1 MAEDKSLNIFISYGH
16 LYTESSRKV
25 PAVVDA
31 IIKRM
36 KARKHHIWLDVD
48 RLPDAA
54 ITNWPDSDWR
64 SAIYKAINS
73 SDDVIGFL
81 SERSLRQSGV
91 CLDELS
97 IAVSKPGRRIV
108 TVLLESQKTMKIPP
122 TISRIQWVDMSDWES
137 HYDKENHRFADDGY
151 FDEKFNEIIE
161 RIEREENFIYQYDIN
176 FLLQTLCPSNTVNT
190 DLFELLKNESDDSG
204 KLIYENRA
212 WLEDILTGYIAG
224 EKRYLLLTGGPGYGK
239 SQFLAHCIH
248 NIEDIYAYYFLKYNK
263 SAQEKGCNLLLRTLA
278 FELAAKMPEYRSSL
292 IDSIKS
298 YPVFTESRLSDVYN
312 CFLSM
317 EDQALFDHLFHC
329 DSVHFIDGDPGK
341 IVICIDAL
349 DESEKKGTN
358 PVIDLLIQTKGSWPG
373 FFKFILTS
381 RETGNI
387 VHRFDFFENE
397 VEIVRLAVPES
408 DSDVNHYLR
417 KRLNYEDIDDYE
429 FDVLTKSC
437 EKTFIYARLL
447 VQSIEDGYTELKTID
462 DINVLPKGYK
472 GLLQHYFSRAFSFD
486 QFQSLKL
493 PLGIMIANGGSIDG
507 SILTR
512 LMKNRFSGWN
522 LPGFILQMKSFV
534 VLQGESV
541 CFYHKALNDWL
552 NDTEAGEYYIDAD
565 IYRSEILRFCEQ
577 MVTEFNCLA
586 GEEYEDATGM
596 DLFEDAEENGFD
608 YRLIKFVYQNCL
620 RLMKKAERVRFK
632 KNEIAFMTTVLWAAY
647 RRSDLYFAD
656 EVFAVIKQN
665 AKQMSNYT
673 VKNRFYIAAAYNIIG
688 EVEQMRG
695 NRIPHDRSVNE
706 QTVTADNCRT
716 AIEYFWFIKKCF
728 VELPEYGKL
737 YASIVDNIAFCTRL
751 MDRKSP
757 EMLALAIS
765 MLDEL
770 KKYEE
775 EKQYDGVEISLA
787 HLFYH
792 EGIICFD
799 MKNFPKA
806 LECLDTAEKYIRQ
819 YDEEDHLLG
828 EGLFALVLNQRAGCF
843 NKMGE
848 ETKEIDIKKAEE
860 YYKRSLADI
869 RESLRLKIKIYGINS
884 SYAAVAFHSLARY
897 QKDYEVI
904 QPDFVR
910 LSDAVYEYID
920 EAIRI
925 KKLLF
930 SENGKDTAYSYMQK
944 AWCYDADCRY
954 DQIMADYIR
963 KAVAISP
970 DAYTADAKKLFG
982 RAIRYCRNHAND
994 SMASLFERE
1003 LKHLNATV

>member
-1 MAEDKSLNIFISYGH
+1 MKVEKSLNIFISYGH
-16 LYTESSRKV
+16 LYNESSRKV
-25 PAVVDA
+25 PIVVDA
-31 IIKRM
+31 IIERIKE
-36 KARKHHIWLDVD
+36 RKHQIWLDVD

-64 SAIYKAINS
+64 SAIYNAINN
-73 SDDVIGFL
+73 SDDVVGFL

-137 HYDKENHRFADDGY
+137 HYDKVNNCFADDGY

-161 RIEREENFIYQYDIN
+161 RIEREENYIYQYDIN

-190 DLFELLKNESDDSG
+190 DLFELLKNESDDNG
-204 KLIYENRA
+204 KLIYESRT
-212 WLEDILTGYIAG
+212 WLEDILNDYIESG
-224 EKRYLLLTGGPGYGK
+224 KRYLLLTGGPGYGK

-292 IDSIKS
+292 IDSIKN
-298 YPVFTESRLSDVYN
+298 YPVFVESRLSDVLNYYLN
-312 CFLSM
+312 MS
-317 EDQALFDHLFHC
+317 DQELFDHLFHS

-349 DESEKKGTN
+349 DESEKNGNN
-358 PVIDLLIQTKGSWPG
+358 PVIDLLIHTKGSWPG

-387 VHRFDFFENE
+387 LPRFDYFENE
-397 VEIVRLAVPES
+397 VSIVRLAVPES

-472 GLLQHYFSRAFSFD
+472 GLLQHYFSRAFAFD
-486 QFQSLKL
+486 QFRTVKL
-493 PLGIMIANGGSIDG
+493 PLGIMVANGGSIDG
-507 SILTR
+507 SILTKM
-512 LMKNRFSGWN
+512 MKSRVSGWS

-534 VLQGESV
+534 ILQGEAV

-552 NDTEAGEYYIDAD
+552 NDIEAGDYFIDAET
-565 IYRSEILRFCEQ
+565 YKTEILDFCKQ
-577 MVTEFNCLA
+577 TINEFNDLA
-586 GEEYEDATGM
+586 EEEYADATGM
-596 DLFEDAEENGFD
+596 DLFEDAMENGFD
-608 YRLIKFVYQNCL
+608 YKLIKFVYQSCL
-620 RLMKKAERVRFK
+620 RLMRKAERVKFK
-632 KNEIAFMTTVLWAAY
+632 KNEIAFMTTVLWEAY
-647 RRSDLYFAD
+647 RSSDLYFAD

-665 AKQMSNYT
+665 AKQMSSYT
-673 VKNRFYIAAAYNIIG
+673 IKNRFYIAAAYNIIG

-695 NRIPHDRSVNE
+695 NRIPHDSLVSE
-706 QTVTADNCRT
+706 QTVTADNCQS
-716 AIEYFWFIKKCF
+716 AIEYFWFIKKSF
-728 VELPEYGKL
+728 IELPEYGKL

-751 MDRKSP
+751 IDHKSS
-757 EMLALAIS
+757 EKLALAIS
-765 MLDEL
+765 ILEDL

-775 EKQYDGVEISLA
+775 KKQYDGVEISLA

-792 EGIICFD
+792 EGIIYFD

-806 LECLDTAEKYIRQ
+806 LKCLDESEKYIQQ
-819 YDEEDHLLG
+819 YDEEDRSLG

-848 ETKEIDIKKAEE
+848 EARESDIKKAEE

-869 RESLRLKIKIYGINS
+869 KESLKLKVKIYGVNS
-884 SYAAVAFHSLARY
+884 SYVAVAFHSFARY

-910 LSDAVYEYID
+910 LSNEVYEYID
-920 EAIRI
+920 EAIKI

-954 DQIMADYIR
+954 DQTMIEYIQ
-963 KAVAISP
+963 KAIAISP
-970 DAYTADAKKLFG
+970 DTYKGDAKKLFG
-982 RAIRYCRNHAND
+982 RAIIYHRDHSND
-994 SMASLFERE
+994 SMAGLFNQE
-1003 LKHLNATV
+1003 LKNLERII